1 MCYVCQSLSNESISI
16 EKDKMGFAYPRIDML
31 KCTDCGVC
39 EKICP
44 NLKKQHG
51 KNFFDRIICCE
62 ER

>member
-1 MCYVCQSLSNESISI
+1 M

-51 KNFFDRIICCE
+51 KNFFDRIMCCE